1 MAERKYSEADLTW
14 SSVEKYQN
22 YKAVNWTIDKNGIPI
37 YSFLDENGKRIELGT
52 NSFLYD

>member
-37 YSFLDENGKRIELGT
+37 YSFLDENGKKIELDT
-52 NSFLYD
+52 NSFLYV